1 MATQVQNI
9 PLYDSLTGS
18 FEGFIG
24 QRSKQEPAELIERRK
39 AAFSQFQATGFPTTQ
54 SEEWKYTNLQ
64 PFLKDKFDT
73 DCTKLYQSTDSL
85 SLPEEAIIPALDAY
99 RLVLLNG
106 QLIPSLSSLPPATEM
121 TISRLGEAKNEEA
134 YETYFNTNE
143 ILDKQ
148 PFGNLN
154 TAMFSDGLFFEVKAK
169 AVIEKPLHIIHL
181 YHTAHNAFL
190 QPRHL
195 WVSRKASAVTLIESA
210 VCLDNGGTLLLNSVT
225 EIVTEAM
232 ANLTHYHLQSG
243 GKNARLIN
251 NVVVRQERDSVYS
264 NYTLTI
270 SDADLVRNNL
280 QVRHEGQHLETN
292 LYGLYLV
299 SDNQLVDNHTLMD
312 HRIPNCNSNEHYKGV
327 LSGKGTGV
335 FNGKVYVHVDAQ
347 KTNAFQQNNN
357 LLLSNEATV
366 YSKPQLEIFADDV
379 KCSHGMTVGQ
389 FDEESMFY
397 LRSRGIGEAAAR
409 TMLVHAFAFDITE
422 KIRIPALRAHVE
434 ELISSHLPG

>member
-1 MATQVQNI
+1 MTTQVQNI
-9 PLYDSLTGS
+9 PLYESLSKS
-18 FEGFIG
+18 FDGFISQRG
-24 QRSKQEPAELIERRK
+24 QQETADLIERRK
-39 AAFSQFQATGFPTTQ
+39 SAFGRFQSMGFPTTQ
-54 SEEWKYTNLQ
+54 LEEWKYTNLL
-64 PFLKDKFDT
+64 PFLKDQFET
-73 DCTKLYQSTDSL
+73 DCTKLYESADGL
-85 SLPEEAIIPALDAY
+85 SLPEEAIIQGLDAY

-121 TISRLGEAKNEEA
+121 LISRLSEARNEAA
-134 YETYFNTNE
+134 YTQYFSTNE
-143 ILDKQ
+143 ILEKQ
-148 PFGNLN
+148 HFGNLN

-169 AVIEKPLHIIHL
+169 AVVEKPLHIIHL
-181 YHTAHNAFL
+181 YHTSHNAFL

-195 WVSRKASAVTLIESA
+195 WVGRKGSMATLIESA
-210 VCLDNGGTLLLNSVT
+210 VCLDTKATLLLNSVT
-225 EIVTEAM
+225 EVVTEAT
-232 ANLTHYHLQSG
+232 ANLTHYHVQSG

-251 NVVVRQERDSVYS
+251 NVVIRQERDSVYS

-280 QVRHEGQHLETN
+280 QVRHEGEHLETN
-292 LYGLYLV
+292 LFGLYLV
-299 SDNQLVDNHTLMD
+299 NGSQLVDNHTLMD

-357 LLLSNEATV
+357 LLLSDTATV

-422 KIRIPALRAHVE
+422 KIKIPALRAHVD
-434 ELISSHLPG
+434 ELIASHLPE

>member
-1 MATQVQNI
+1 MTTQVQNI
-9 PLYDSLTGS
+9 PLYESLSKS
-18 FEGFIG
+18 FEGFIS
-24 QRSKQEPAELIERRK
+24 QRSNEEAADLIEIRK
-39 AAFSQFQATGFPTTQ
+39 AAFAQFQVMGFPTTQ
-54 SEEWKYTNLQ
+54 SEEWKYTNVL
-64 PFLKDKFDT
+64 PYLKDQFDTNTGNKFDSA
-73 DCTKLYQSTDSL
+73 DGL
-85 SLPEEAIIPALDAY
+85 SLPEEAIIPALEAY

-106 QLIPSLSSLPPATEM
+106 QLIPSLSSLPPADQM
-121 TISRLGEAKNEEA
+121 IISRLSEAREQEA
-134 YETYFNTNE
+134 YKEYFNTNE
-143 ILDKQ
+143 ILGKQ
-148 PFGNLN
+148 HFGNLN

-169 AVIEKPLHIIHL
+169 AMVEKPLHIIHL
-181 YHTAHNAFL
+181 YHTSQNAFM

-195 WVSRKASAVTLIESA
+195 WVGRKSSNAVLIESA
-210 VCLDNGGTLLLNSVT
+210 VCLDTKSTLLLNSVT
-225 EIVTEAM
+225 EVVTEAA

-243 GKNARLIN
+243 GNKARLIN

-292 LYGLYLV
+292 LFGLYLV
-299 SDNQLVDNHTLMD
+299 SGNQLVDNHTLMD

-357 LLLSNEATV
+357 LLLSDEATV

-389 FDEESMFY
+389 FDEESLFY

-409 TMLVHAFAFDITE
+409 TMLVHAFAYDITE
-422 KIRIPALRAHVE
+422 KIKIPALRAHVD
-434 ELISSHLPG
+434 ELIASHLPG